1 MRMDERRELE
11 WLLAIQEWWSLYNDE
26 YCRGHL
32 RPVSIALSHENAEE
46 LGSWDGARR
55 LLRIAAAHVVQDPWQ
70 EVMATMRH
78 EMAHQYAEEI
88 LGASGEPPH
97 GPSFREACR
106 ILRVEPRASASR
118 SDQVAAE
125 ADDTAARLT
134 RIVSK
139 LLALGSS
146 PNENEAAA
154 AMRKARALMLEHNVG
169 IVREDRSRSFVH
181 RAVGEIKRRHAQWE
195 YTLTRVLTDFFF
207 VRGIWAEDYD
217 AQGARSGSRLF
228 LYGTK
233 ANLDMAEYVHAFLAS
248 LLPELWRAHKREHR
262 IRSDRPRLQFFDGVL
277 HGFLRKLREQEEA
290 VDPRAAALVWTGDP
304 RLDDYYRWHNPRV
317 RMRGGGVRT
326 VTEAFFA
333 GQEAGRS
340 VTIHRPIQGGEAAS
354 VPMRRIGRGE

>member
-1 MRMDERRELE
+1 MGSRRDLE
-11 WLLAIQEWWSLYNDE
+11 WLVALQEWWGIYNDE
-26 YCRGHL
+26 YCGGRL
-32 RPVSIALSHENAEE
+32 APVSIELSLDATQE
-46 LGSWDGARR
+46 LGSWDGERR
-55 LLRIAAAHVVQDPWQ
+55 LLRISATHVERDAWQ

-88 LGASGEPPH
+88 LGARGEAPH

-106 ILRVEPRASASR
+106 LLRIEPRATASR
-118 SDQVAAE
+118 PDAVAAA
-125 ADDTAARLT
+125 ADDAAARLT

-169 IVREDRSRSFVH
+169 VVKEDRARSFVH
-181 RAVGEIKRRHAQWE
+181 RPVGEIRRRHPAWE

-217 AQGARSGSRLF
+217 ARAAKGGSRLF
-228 LYGTK
+228 LYGTP

-248 LLPELWRAHKREHR
+248 LLPELWKAHKRER
-262 IRSDRPRLQFFDGVL
+262 SIRSDRPRLQFYDGVL
-277 HGFLRKLREQEEA
+277 HGFLRKLREEERPQA
-290 VDPRAAALVWTGDP
+290 PRTEALVWQGDP
-304 RLDDYYRWHNPRV
+304 RLDAYYRWHNPRI
-317 RMRGGGVRT
+317 RMRGGGMRT
-326 VTEAFFA
+326 VTDAFFA

-340 VTIHRPIQGGEAAS
+340 VTIHRPLQAGDGSGGP
-354 VPMRRIGRGE
+354 VRRLGAGD

>member
-1 MRMDERRELE
+1 MESRRELD
-11 WLLAIQEWWSLYNDE
+11 WLVALQEWWGLYNDE

-32 RPVSIALSHENAEE
+32 GPVSIALTHDNSQE
-46 LGSWDGARR
+46 LGSWDGQRR
-55 LLRIAAAHVVQDPWQ
+55 LLRIAAEHVACDEWQ

-78 EMAHQYAEEI
+78 EMAHQYAEEV
-88 LGASGEPPH
+88 LGALDEPPH

-106 ILRVEPRASASR
+106 ILRVEPRASSSQPDR
-118 SDQVAAE
+118 VAAE
-125 ADDTAARLT
+125 ADDGAARLT

-154 AMRKARALMLEHNVG
+154 AMRKARTLMLEHNLGV
-169 IVREDRSRSFVH
+169 VREDRLRSFAH
-181 RAVGEIKRRHAQWE
+181 RAVGEIKQRHPAWE

-207 VRGIWAEDYD
+207 VRGIWAQDYD
-217 AQGARSGSRLF
+217 APSARSGTRLF

-248 LLPELWRAHKREHR
+248 LLPELWRAHKRER
-262 IRSDRPRLQFFDGVL
+262 RLRSERPRLQFFDGVL
-277 HGFLRKLREQEEA
+277 HGFLRKLREQEQPTDARET
-290 VDPRAAALVWTGDP
+290 ALVWTGDP

-340 VTIHRPIQGGEAAS
+340 VTIHRPIQEGGAS
-354 VPMRRIGRGE
+354 GPVRRIGRGD